1 MRSPPIR
8 RLSAQHGQLFKTQ
21 SVCVSVDRFISQ
33 PSACLLTDREDDGC
47 GYGYDDD
54 GSGYGYDDD
63 DGGGYDG
70 GDKAEGEL
78 RRKTSRK

>member
-8 RLSAQHGQLFKTQ
+8 SLSAQHGQLFKTQ
-21 SVCVSVDRFISQ
+21 SVCVSIDRFISQ
-33 PSACLLTDREDDGC
+33 HSACLLTDREDDGC

-54 GSGYGYDDD
+54 D
-63 DGGGYDG
+63 GGYDG

-78 RRKTSRK
+78 RRKT